1 MEKKPNEIQIELS
14 PEVARGIYSN
24 FAMIA
29 HGPNEFFVDFI
40 TMGPNMPG
48 AKVQA
53 RIVMTPENAKNLLG
67 ALSQNIRDYEATFGE
82 IRHKRPINN
91 GNNGGN
97 GGVNGGEIPNPFI
110 MGGKA

>member
-14 PEVARGIYSN
+14 PEVAKGIYSN

-29 HGPNEFFVDFI
+29 HSPNEFFIDFI
-40 TMGPNMPG
+40 TMAPNMPG
-48 AKVQA
+48 AKVQS

-67 ALSQNIRDYEATFGE
+67 ALMQNVKDYENTFGE
-82 IRHKRPINN
+82 IRHKRPINQNPN
-91 GNNGGN
+91 GNQGP
-97 GGVNGGEIPNPFI
+97 NGGEIPNPFI